1 MLILEAIEKAGK
13 ELLEKAIVEG
23 GRAMADK
30 AGLDYDRLVSELTHL
45 GEATYKEMPEMREA
59 IDRKIADELAQTAE
73 LTDGYLPFSEDGV
86 VVANTNIF
94 LRTDE
99 NDALYAA
106 EPIRVTFNR
115 SLLEIGEFD
124 YYTAVSTLYHEMIHV
139 MQQVAVIEGGA
150 FTYAEMAKEWEQD
163 IRTALSPDG
172 VNQLDELYTEYLS
185 EPMETYAHMQ
195 QAYFELMLQGM
206 EKEYA
211 ASAA

>member
-45 GEATYKEMPEMREA
+45 GEATYKEMPEIA
-59 IDRKIADELAQTAE
+59 IDRKIADELERE
-73 LTDGYLPFSEDGV
+73 L
-86 VVANTNIF
+86 
-94 LRTDE
+94 
-99 NDALYAA
+99 
-106 EPIRVTFNR
+106 
-115 SLLEIGEFD
+115 
-124 YYTAVSTLYHEMIHV
+124 
-139 MQQVAVIEGGA
+139 
-150 FTYAEMAKEWEQD
+150 
-163 IRTALSPDG
+163 PDG